1 MSGPENETPK
11 KTPKEKP
18 KSQPQQPAAPSQTSQ
33 ASQTSKTS
41 QASQA
46 SQATAAA
53 TAAVS
58 TVREKLVAGEQFM
71 LAAALTIVIVSYFI
85 FDFLLD
91 NNVVGNFAVLL
102 AVLTVLTIWV
112 HRWGHYDFG
121 KGYRVLLAALGIS
134 LGILALMNLLAWARL
149 GGPSDDFLHLLGRL
163 TYWAAGVSA
172 TVGAWQVFRTR
183 ED

>member
-11 KTPKEKP
+11 KTPKEEP
-18 KSQPQQPAAPSQTSQ
+18 QSQPPQPAAPSQT
-33 ASQTSKTS
+33 
-41 QASQA
+41 

-58 TVREKLVAGEQFM
+58 TVREKLIAGEQFM

-91 NNVVGNFAVLL
+91 NSVVGDFSVLL

-121 KGYRVLLAALGIS
+121 KGYRILLAALGLS

-163 TYWAAGVSA
+163 TYWAAGVAA